1 MTKKET
7 RTLILF
13 GVSIIFANLVLRLLL
28 KPLPEEIA
36 FLIKTLGLGCGY
48 YFLVHKR
55 LGLKIKSTKKIS
67 WSETLSVCWLVL
79 LADFFYLSAGAF
91 GIIKAPHMIGTALT
105 IALGAGF
112 FEEYVSRGLFL
123 KIAFQDGVRSS
134 KQVLGVVLLSA
145 LSFGLAHL
153 VNLTHQPLNAT
164 LFQVY
169 YATAIGIFYAAIYL
183 RTGSLWWTIV
193 LHCLIDFASVLLSQS
208 TQAAPATSVWNFIVW
223 LPLIAIGL
231 FLIRPKK
238 LKAIRYLND

>member
-36 FLIKTLGLGCGY
+36 YLIKTIVLGCGY
-48 YFLVHKR
+48 YFLVHRR
-55 LGLKIKSTKKIS
+55 LGLKLKSAKKIS
-67 WSETLSVCWLVL
+67 WSETLSVCWFLL
-79 LADFFYLSAGAF
+79 LADFFYISASAF
-91 GIIKAPHMIGTALT
+91 GISKAPHMIGTALI

-112 FEEYVSRGLFL
+112 FEEYFSRGLFL
-123 KIAFQDGVRSS
+123 KLAFQDGVKSS

-153 VNLTHQPLNAT
+153 GNLTHQPLNAT

-193 LHCLIDFASVLLSQS
+193 LHCLIDFTSVLFSQS
-208 TQAAPATSVWNFIVW
+208 TQAAPATSIWHFILW
-223 LPLIAIGL
+223 LPLIALGL

-238 LKAIRYLND
+238 LEAIRYLND

>member
-1 MTKKET
+1 MTKNET
-7 RTLILF
+7 KTLILF

-36 FLIKTLGLGCGY
+36 YLIKTLVLGCGY

-55 LGLKIKSTKKIS
+55 LGLKINSTKKIS
-67 WSETLSVCWLVL
+67 LSETLSVCWLVL
-79 LADFFYLSAGAF
+79 LADFFYISAAAF
-91 GIIKAPHMIGTALT
+91 GISKAPHMIGTALI

-112 FEEYVSRGLFL
+112 FEEYVFRGLFL
-123 KIAFQDGVRSS
+123 KLAFQDGIRSS

-153 VNLTHQPLNAT
+153 GNLLTHQPLNST

-193 LHCLIDFASVLLSQS
+193 LHCLIDFASVLISQS
-208 TQAAPATSVWNFIVW
+208 TQAAPATSIWHFIFW
-223 LPLIAIGL
+223 LPLIALGL
-231 FLIRPKK
+231 CLSRPKK
-238 LKAIRYLND
+238 IESH

>member
-36 FLIKTLGLGCGY
+36 YLIKTLGLGGIY
-48 YFLVHKR
+48 YLLVHRR
-55 LGLKIKSTKKIS
+55 LGLKIRSTKKIS
-67 WSETLSVCWLVL
+67 WSETLSVCWFLL
-79 LADFFYLSAGAF
+79 LADFFYISASAF
-91 GIIKAPHMIGTALT
+91 GISKAPHMIGTALI

-112 FEEYVSRGLFL
+112 FEEYFSRGLFL
-123 KIAFQDGVRSS
+123 KLAFQDGVKSS

>member
-1 MTKKET
+1 MTDEKFLDKKMDRRE
-7 RTLILF
+7 F
-13 GVSIIFANLVLRLLL
+13 L
-28 KPLPEEIA
+28 K
-36 FLIKTLGLGCGY
+36 K
-48 YFLVHKR
+48 
-55 LGLKIKSTKKIS
+55 
-67 WSETLSVCWLVL
+67 
-79 LADFFYLSAGAF
+79 AG
-91 GIIKAPHMIGTALT
+91 IG
-105 IALGAGF
+105 GAGF

-123 KIAFQDGVRSS
+123 KIAFQDGVKSS